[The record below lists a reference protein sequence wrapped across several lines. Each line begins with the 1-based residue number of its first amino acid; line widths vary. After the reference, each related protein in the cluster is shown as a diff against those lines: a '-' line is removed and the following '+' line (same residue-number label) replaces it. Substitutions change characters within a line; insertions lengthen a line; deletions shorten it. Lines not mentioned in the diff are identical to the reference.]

1 MPDSLDFAGVGFS
14 YDTLASTL
22 ITDLSVRFGRGW
34 TGIVGANGTGKTT
47 LLRLAS
53 GELHPTNGTIRY
65 VTPALYCP
73 QRTDTPPEGLTDLL
87 NSTDGSAYRLR
98 GSLGVE
104 DNWLDRWDTL
114 SHGERKRAQIAVMI
128 RCEPAVLAV
137 DEPSNHIDAEARE
150 LLINALQSF
159 RGIGLLVSHDRTML
173 DDLCDRCLF
182 LDPPYNPVL
191 RPGGYTVGMQQNR
204 SDEQRAQAMH
214 EKAKREV
221 KQVRKTM
228 IERRERASREHK
240 VRSKRGLARK
250 YHDARAKINTARL
263 TDSKSGA
270 SLRQVQGRMKQAEN
284 RLAGVHVKNQ
294 IDMGF
299 WVPQSRCNMDYL
311 LRVEPCTIP
320 MGSADTESAGCL
332 HVPEL
337 QVRPDDRI
345 AVTGPNGAGKSTL
358 IHHLMEHLR
367 LPRERVMWMPQEIST
382 DESVA
387 ILENVRL
394 TPPQQLGR
402 LMNVISRLGSQP
414 QRLLQTEQPSPGEV
428 RKLLLAVGVINAA
441 SLIVMDEPTNHLDL
455 PSIRCLENALAECPC
470 ALLLVSHDEAFL
482 KRLTKT
488 RWDIRQESTGDVKLS
503 ITENGPVSD
512 YE

>member
-1 MPDSLDFAGVGFS
+1 MPDSLDFAGVDFS
-14 YDTLASTL
+14 YDTLASAL

-34 TGIVGANGTGKTT
+34 TGIGGANGTGKTT
-47 LLRLAS
+47 LLRLAA
-53 GELHPTNGTIRY
+53 GELTPTGGMIRS
-65 VTPALYCP
+65 VTPAMYCP
-73 QRTDTPPEGLTDLL
+73 QRTDVPPEDLADLL
-87 NSTDGSAYRLR
+87 ASTDGPAYRLR

-128 RCEPAVLAV
+128 RREPAVLAV

-150 LLINALQSF
+150 LLINALRSF

-182 LDPPYNPVL
+182 LDPPYAPVL
-191 RPGGYTVGMQQNR
+191 RPGGYTKGMQQNR
-204 SDEQRAQAMH
+204 SDGQRAQAMH
-214 EKAKREV
+214 DKARREV
-221 KQVRKTM
+221 KQVKKTM
-228 IERRERASREHK
+228 IDRRERASREHK

-250 YHDARAKINTARL
+250 DHDARAKINTARL

-294 IDMGF
+294 LDMGF

-320 MGSADTESAGCL
+320 MGSATSEPSACL

-345 AVTGPNGAGKSTL
+345 AVTGRNGAGKSTL
-358 IHHLMEHLR
+358 IHFLMEHMR
-367 LPRERVMWMPQEIST
+367 LPQKRVMWMPQEIST

-387 ILENVRL
+387 ILESVRQ

-428 RKLLLAVGVINAA
+428 RKLLLALGVVNAA
-441 SLIVMDEPTNHLDL
+441 SFIVMDEPTNHLDL
-455 PSIRCLENALAECPC
+455 PSIRCLEDALAECPC
-470 ALLLVSHDEAFL
+470 ALLLVSHDDSFL
-482 KRLTKT
+482 KKLTKT
-488 RWDIRQESTGDVKLS
+488 RWDIVRDDDSDSTLQVTDTYT
-503 ITENGPVSD
+503 TE
-512 YE
+512 EI